1 MTEQTR
7 RATRLVR
14 MANLL
19 VRRGSMSA
27 SELARELDYSQRTI
41 QRDIAALES
50 ELGYPLVY
58 EKRRYSIMAGG
69 HLPLGPVRLT
79 LQEARAVHFAT
90 RLYLRF
96 ADERDPDGISA
107 LEKIAD
113 TLPLPL
119 AAHMA
124 RTVAEFK
131 ARPGNKTYIDVLRK
145 VTEAWA
151 GSKTITITYKSQN
164 SPQVRTFDLNPYLLE
179 HTQSGTYVAGF
190 SSEHSEVR
198 MFKVDRIQSAE
209 PTNRQFEP
217 ADVTALAENLRR
229 SWGGVV
235 FGDEQFDVTIDFT
248 PAVAARISE
257 TYWHPSQE
265 LEPLPA
271 GGVRLKVSLP
281 SLLEFVPWVRG
292 WGEEAEV
299 VAPDRLRNEVADSF
313 RAAAARYE

>member
-1 MTEQTR
+1 
-7 RATRLVR
+7 

-19 VRRGSMSA
+19 VKRGSMSA

-58 EKRRYSIMAGG
+58 EKRRYSIMADG

-131 ARPGNKTYIDVLRK
+131 SRPGNKNYIDVLRK
-145 VTEAWA
+145 VTEAWTA
-151 GSKTITITYKSQN
+151 SKTITIAYKSQN
-164 SPQVRTFDLNPYLLE
+164 SAAPRTTELDPYLLE
-179 HTQSGTYVAGF
+179 HTQSGTYVAGR
-190 SSEHSEVR
+190 SSEHREVR
-198 MFKVDRIQSAE
+198 MFKVDRIQTAD
-209 PTNRQFEP
+209 PTNRTFEAP
-217 ADVTALAENLRR
+217 DITAIAEQLRL

-235 FGDEQFDVTIDFT
+235 FGDEQFDVTIEFT
-248 PAVAARISE
+248 RKVAARIAE
-257 TYWHPSQE
+257 TYWHPSQA
-265 LEPLPA
+265 LEQLPG

-292 WGEEAEV
+292 WGEEVEV
-299 VAPDRLRNEVADSF
+299 IQPAVLREEVAASLA
-313 RAAAARYE
+313 AAAARYR